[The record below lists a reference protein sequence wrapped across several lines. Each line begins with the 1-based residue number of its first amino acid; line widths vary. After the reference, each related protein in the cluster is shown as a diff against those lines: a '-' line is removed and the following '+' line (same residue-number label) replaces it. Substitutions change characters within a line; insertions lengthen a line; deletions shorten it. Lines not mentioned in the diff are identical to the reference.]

1 MRMKRISLGLLLMLL
16 AAPTLPARASEVPIA
31 LNIATGTLHG
41 TLLLP
46 TTALPMP
53 VVLLIAGSGP
63 TDRDGN
69 NPLIPGKNDSQKL
82 LAEGLALHGI
92 ASIRYDKRGI
102 AASAEAGP
110 AQESDM
116 RFDMLVDDAAA
127 WLRFLNAD
135 PRFSKVVAI
144 GHSEGALV
152 ALLAASAGSADGVV
166 SVAGTARR
174 LSDLLREQLRPRLTN
189 ALLQKNEAILLSLER
204 GEIADNVP
212 AALAP
217 LYRPSV
223 QPYLISQFRYAP
235 TDIVSRLPI
244 PTLIIAGTSDLQV
257 PTTDAEAL
265 QSAKPDAELLIIDG
279 MNHVLKAVPAKA
291 PSALSSYSDPTL
303 PVVPLLIERVAA
315 FVRKLAN

>member
-69 NPLIPGKNDSQKL
+69 NPLIPGKNDSLKL

-212 AALAP
+212 A
-217 LYRPSV
+217 

-315 FVRKLAN
+315 FVRRLAN